1 MNRPSTI
8 AAITSLILLGTES
21 SKAADQATPTASDML
36 AVASCIQRNANS
48 TLRVMGQSTEDAR
61 EYNWELKKGLELR
74 FRHQSR
80 DTSGE
85 LVERT
90 FTLGDSDLD
99 GTLDP
104 LEFGDPVTT
113 GSQNLFTIAVQDTL
127 NVCKAE
133 PKSEQNI
140 CPGVWSIDE
149 KQRYKLAEGMVRKV
163 VALPHTDGQMA
174 CTGSVLKED
183 RILTAA
189 HCLDGIGEP
198 LRVAIP
204 LDGAAYQVRLVP
216 AAVLNVDRYNDLA
229 LLQVPKKTT
238 KESFRIAKEMSKE
251 EMVYTM
257 GHGGK
262 YGWIFTTLPRPQPSG
277 DSLFDARGRS
287 FSYPIPFCAEP
298 GLSGGPVADEKGAL
312 IGVFKQLAADAQI
325 RFTGVSIPLEVI
337 RSFLDKPVDETVTPS
352 GESKT
357 CTVAYTE
364 EDRIL
369 KPDGRYMQ
377 KKYIVDEYCE

>member
-8 AAITSLILLGTES
+8 AAITSLALLGSQS
-21 SKAADQATPTASDML
+21 SEAADQATPTASDMI
-36 AVASCIQRNANS
+36 AVAGCIQRNTSN

-61 EYNWELKKGLELR
+61 EYSWELKEGVELR
-74 FRHQSR
+74 FRHQAR
-80 DTSGE
+80 DASGE
-85 LVERT
+85 LIERT
-90 FTLGDSDLD
+90 FTLGDSNLD
-99 GTLDP
+99 GTLNA

-113 GSQNLFTIAVQDTL
+113 ESQSLFNIAVQDTL
-127 NVCKAE
+127 NVCGAE
-133 PKSEQNI
+133 PRSEQNI
-140 CPGVWSIDE
+140 CPGVWSIGE
-149 KQRYKLAEGMVRKV
+149 RQRYKLAKGMVQKV

-174 CTGSVLKED
+174 CTGSVLKDD

-189 HCLDGIGEP
+189 HCLEGIGEP
-198 LRVAIP
+198 LRVAVP
-204 LDGAAYQVRLVP
+204 LDGAAYKVHLVP

-229 LLQVPKKTT
+229 LLQIPKKTT
-238 KESFRIAKEMSKE
+238 QESFRIAKKMSKE

-257 GHGGK
+257 GHGGE

-277 DSLFDARGRS
+277 DSLFDARGRN

-298 GLSGGPVADEKGAL
+298 GLSGGPVVDAKGEL

-325 RFTGVSIPLEVI
+325 RFTGVSIPLEVV
-337 RSFLDKPVDETVTPS
+337 RGFLDKPVNEAVVPS
-352 GESKT
+352 GEAKT

-377 KKYIVDEYCE
+377 KKYIVDKYCE